1 MESPQGNDFPHTL
14 ADWLAHLERLRPKT
28 IELGLARVQSV
39 WARMGITVTFPI
51 LTVGGTNGKGSTCA
65 FLESMLRC
73 AGYAVA
79 SYSSPHLLRYNERVR
94 VRGKAVDDET
104 LCAALRKVE
113 AARGSVPLTFFEF
126 GTLAAM
132 QVFVDAAVE
141 VAVMEV
147 GLGGRLDAVNLF
159 QPSCAAVTQIG
170 IDHVDYLG
178 PTRESIGFEKAGIF
192 RPGVVAICADDDPPA
207 SLTEHA
213 RAIAADLK
221 LTGQDFGWRAQA
233 GQWEYWSWRG
243 QRKGLPWPALRGRIQ
258 LANAATAMAVLDALH
273 ERLPVDMGAVR
284 RGLVE
289 VELQG
294 RFQVLPGQ
302 PVVVLDV
309 AHNPSAA
316 RRLAENLADQG
327 KFSSTMAVLGM
338 LKDKDIEGV
347 VAQLASVADRWFL
360 ADLSGPR
367 AATAQRL
374 ARALES
380 AGAQRHSSHASPA
393 EAFATAESVAQAGD
407 RIVVSGSF
415 YTVAGVLALLG
426 R

>member
-1 MESPQGNDFPHTL
+1 MH
-14 ADWLAHLERLRPKT
+14 PKT

-39 WARMGITVTFPI
+39 WARMGLAVPFPLI
-51 LTVGGTNGKGSTCA
+51 TVGGTNGKGSTCA

-73 AGYAVA
+73 AGYRVA

-94 VRGKAVDDET
+94 IQGRPVDDET
-104 LCAALRKVE
+104 LCAAFGKVE
-113 AARGSVPLTFFEF
+113 AVRGSVPLTFFEF

-132 QVFVDAAVE
+132 QVFADAAVD

-159 QPSCAAVTQIG
+159 EPSCAAVTHIG
-170 IDHVDYLG
+170 IDHVEYLG

-192 RPGVVAICADDDPPA
+192 RQGVAAICADDDPPA
-207 SLTEHA
+207 TLTAHA
-213 RAIAADLK
+213 RATGADLK
-221 LTGQDFGWRAQA
+221 LIGRDFGCGAQA
-233 GQWEYWSWRG
+233 GHWDYWSWRG
-243 QRKGLPWPALRGRIQ
+243 QRKGLPWPALRGRVQ
-258 LANAATAMAVLDALH
+258 LTNAATAMAVLDALH

-284 RGLVE
+284 RGLVD
-289 VELQG
+289 VELAG

-309 AHNPSAA
+309 AHNPGAA
-316 RRLAENLADQG
+316 QRLVENLADHG
-327 KFSSTMAVLGM
+327 KFASTLAVLGM

-347 VAQLASVADRWFL
+347 VAQLAPVVDRWFL

-374 ARALES
+374 AQAL
-380 AGAQRHSSHASPA
+380 AGAGAERYSLHASPA
-393 EAFATAESVAQAGD
+393 EAFATAESVAQPGD

-415 YTVAGVLALLG
+415 YTVADVLALLG